1 MMNILYVSSHL
12 GGKSRV
18 DWLALPDDDIT
29 TKFPILLEGILQDV
43 FSQRASSAWQG
54 AQPQKITVSL
64 LLPGTSTGEAPPERR
79 TIYFI
84 FTDPVLGA
92 IEGVTVLSKSDL
104 KQDARSC
111 VRSVKIQKL
120 YQSFMVSHQ
129 WNRQGR
135 HHLPLRRLGL
145 VAVSVLGRNVVD
157 ARGIEV
163 VAAGCDCEA
172 RGLVLVLQ

>member
-1 MMNILYVSSHL
+1 MTLVAPRI
-12 GGKSRV
+12 
-18 DWLALPDDDIT
+18 
-29 TKFPILLEGILQDV
+29 
-43 FSQRASSAWQG
+43 
-54 AQPQKITVSL
+54 
-64 LLPGTSTGEAPPERR
+64 PPERR

-92 IEGVTVLSKSDL
+92 IEGVTVLSNSDL

-135 HHLPLRRLGL
+135 HHLPALRRLGL

-163 VAAGCDCEA
+163 VGFCGGRD
-172 RGLVLVLQ
+172 LFDV